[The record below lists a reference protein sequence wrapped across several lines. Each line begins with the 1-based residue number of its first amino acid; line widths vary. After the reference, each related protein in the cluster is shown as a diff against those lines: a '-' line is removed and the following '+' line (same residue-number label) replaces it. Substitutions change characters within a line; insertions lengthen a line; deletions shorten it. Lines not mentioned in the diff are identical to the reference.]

1 MGLFRHMLR
10 AYAAGLGFAA
20 FGSAAGCAMS
30 NPFIDAPRE
39 RVGAREPVRVPAH
52 GFAIPLAS
60 AVASTNAPQAA
71 GVPLV
76 PEIQPAAQIAPLPDV
91 PRLPVDV
98 ADPLPPVGPPPVS
111 APAPLP
117 LPPAQEPVWTPV
129 GGKATHLPPVVSVEP
144 ALPATPVRP
153 PAAPPRVIP
162 ER

>member
-1 MGLFRHMLR
+1 MGLLRRMLR
-10 AYAAGLGFAA
+10 ASAAGLGLA
-20 FGSAAGCAMS
+20 SAVGCETW
-30 NPFIDAPRE
+30 NPFVEVPRE
-39 RVGAREPVRVPAH
+39 RERGRAHDPLRVPAH